1 MSNLLVLSLVLIF
14 IVALVGSYVRHRQL
28 DRVLRE
34 LVGFHVT
41 VQMQVEHIWGKFKLY
56 SNAIELLFSQVYT
69 NHRGTEL
76 TSFIVFNEQM
86 IAVQAIYRYH
96 DELTPQNQQRR
107 LAQIQRARN
116 PDWWRRAKRSL
127 RNFMVAF
134 KEAISESIGM
144 MASRVQQQTSMALL
158 KGADGKLK
166 SVGDE
171 ILDMAGNAAYD
182 PVLEHYIFGRVVFEN
197 TDLEGNK
204 VEYAGILEE
213 YSAAWVSILDCYL
226 NAENELSLS
235 DASRLMIQRNMDFEV
250 SLEQDSTGIRYR
262 LKIFNSDT
270 KDIRLRRI
278 KGPEGFEYKIGKT
291 LGGGHTQEILI
302 ENLPIACLPSVDRL
316 QLPISLKLIA
326 PERQENEQATAEDGQ
341 ETNFYPALPE
351 LSLDFQTVR
360 EVDVYLPRSKG
371 LLRHAG
377 EFVDQGN

>member
-1 MSNLLVLSLVLIF
+1 MSNLLVFSIVLVFIF
-14 IVALVGSYVRHRQL
+14 ALAGSYLRHRQL

-41 VQMQVEHIWGKFKLY
+41 LQMQVEHIWGKFKLY
-56 SNAIELLFSQVYT
+56 PNAMELLFSQAYT

-86 IAVQAIYRYH
+86 IAVQAIFRYH

-107 LAQIQRARN
+107 LAQIERARN
-116 PDWWRRAKRSL
+116 PGWWRRVKRSL

-144 MASRVQQQTSMALL
+144 MASRVQQQTTMALL

-166 SVGDE
+166 NMGNDL
-171 ILDMAGNAAYD
+171 LDMAGNAAYD

-213 YSAAWVSILDCYL
+213 YSAAWVSVLDCYL
-226 NAENELSLS
+226 NTENEISLS
-235 DASRLMIQRNMDFEV
+235 DASRLMIQRIMDFEV
-250 SLEQDSTGIRYR
+250 SLEPDSAGFHYW
-262 LKIFNSDT
+262 LKIINSGIQ
-270 KDIRLRRI
+270 DIRLRRI

-291 LGGGHTQEILI
+291 LGGGQAYEIFI
-302 ENLPIACLPSVDRL
+302 KNLPISCLSNVDES

-326 PERQENEQATAEDGQ
+326 PERQENQQATAED
-341 ETNFYPALPE
+341 EPVVSLYPMLPE

-360 EVDVYLPRSKG
+360 EVDVYLPRSKD

-377 EFVDQGN
+377 EIVG

>member
-1 MSNLLVLSLVLIF
+1 MSNLLAFSIVLIF
-14 IVALVGSYVRHRQL
+14 IFALAGSYVRHRQL

-41 VQMQVEHIWGKFKLY
+41 VQMQAERIWGKFKLY
-56 SNAIELLFSQVYT
+56 SNALELLFSQVYT
-69 NHRGTEL
+69 NHRGTDL

-86 IAVQAIYRYH
+86 IAVQAIFRYH

-107 LAQIQRARN
+107 LAQIERARN
-116 PDWWRRAKRSL
+116 PSWWRRVKRSL

-144 MASRVQQQTSMALL
+144 MASRVQQQTTMALL

-166 SVGDE
+166 NMGNDL
-171 ILDMAGNAAYD
+171 LDMAGNAAYD
-182 PVLEHYIFGRVVFEN
+182 PVLEHYMFSRVVFEN
-197 TDLEGNK
+197 TDLAGNK

-226 NAENELSLS
+226 NTEDELSLS
-235 DASRLMIQRNMDFEV
+235 GASRLMNQRNMDFEIC
-250 SLEQDSTGIRYR
+250 LEQDSAGFHYR
-262 LKIFNSDT
+262 LKIINSDT
-270 KDIRLRRI
+270 QDIRLRRI

-291 LGGGHTQEILI
+291 LGGGQTEEILI
-302 ENLPIACLPSVDRL
+302 ENLPVTCLSNVDKS

-326 PERQENEQATAEDGQ
+326 PERQENEQATAEDEQ
-341 ETNFYPALPE
+341 AVSFHASLPE

-377 EFVDQGN
+377 GFVE

>member
-1 MSNLLVLSLVLIF
+1 MSNLLVFSIVLIF
-14 IVALVGSYVRHRQL
+14 IFALAGSYVRHRQL

-41 VQMQVEHIWGKFKLY
+41 VQMQAERIWGKFKLY
-56 SNAIELLFSQVYT
+56 SNALELLFSQVYT
-69 NHRGTEL
+69 NHRGTDL

-86 IAVQAIYRYH
+86 IAVQAIFRYH

-107 LAQIQRARN
+107 LAQIERARN
-116 PDWWRRAKRSL
+116 PSWWRRVKRSL

-144 MASRVQQQTSMALL
+144 MASRVQQQTTMALL

-166 SVGDE
+166 NMGNDL
-171 ILDMAGNAAYD
+171 LDMAGNAAYD
-182 PVLEHYIFGRVVFEN
+182 PVLEHYMFSRVVFEN
-197 TDLEGNK
+197 TDLAGNK

-226 NAENELSLS
+226 NTEDELSLS
-235 DASRLMIQRNMDFEV
+235 GASRLMNQRNMDFEV
-250 SLEQDSTGIRYR
+250 CLEQDNAGFHYT
-262 LKIFNSDT
+262 LKIINSDT
-270 KDIRLRRI
+270 QDIRLRRI

-291 LGGGHTQEILI
+291 LGGGQAEEILI
-302 ENLPIACLPSVDRL
+302 ENLPATCLSNVDKS

-326 PERQENEQATAEDGQ
+326 PERQENEQATAEDEQ
-341 ETNFYPALPE
+341 AVSFYPSLPE

-360 EVDVYLPRSKG
+360 EVDVYLLRSKG

-377 EFVDQGN
+377 GFVE